1 MKFKDPICR
10 CRHILRGLGLGNL
23 GEIIQATILLLFTN
37 DMIID
42 TGNIKTFTR
51 QKQKKLTTAK
61 QIYSQ
66 YFKLNYI
73 SYTSL
78 K

>member
-10 CRHILRGLGLGNL
+10 CRHILKGLGLGNL
-23 GEIIQATILLLFTN
+23 GEIIQATILPLFTN

-51 QKQKKLTTAK
+51 QKKTY
-61 QIYSQ
+61 YS
-66 YFKLNYI
+66 
-73 SYTSL
+73 
-78 K
+78 